1 MPKRLYVKLPKEINN
16 MTQDE
21 IEQVAPTNHQ
31 SFTNS
36 VSYDDVVKVFGS
48 SMTGRAFGLEALNK
62 ANVFLSGLL
71 AKGKIKCWTKWCRA
85 CSLYKLDLADGV
97 VGHVVQISF
106 SNVTKL
112 SEVMNFQ
119 WEWDRPDSD
128 WAKSNGKASQ
138 VFERMVK
145 DKSKPVWYA
154 QIQSEENVMKLLGA
168 NSINEEEVSIVKI
181 YNKILKGGSFEESGF
196 SEKYRVT
203 WDKLVS
209 EIANRP
215 EGTIPWPISDL

>member
-1 MPKRLYVKLPKEINN
+1 
-16 MTQDE
+16 
-21 IEQVAPTNHQ
+21 
-31 SFTNS
+31 
-36 VSYDDVVKVFGS
+36 
-48 SMTGRAFGLEALNK
+48 
-62 ANVFLSGLL
+62 
-71 AKGKIKCWTKWCRA
+71 
-85 CSLYKLDLADGV
+85 V

-106 SNVTKL
+106 SNVIKLTKA
-112 SEVMNFQ
+112 MDFQ

-128 WAKSNGKASQ
+128 WAKRNGTPSQ
-138 VFERMVK
+138 VFERLVEN
-145 DKSKPVWYA
+145 KSKPVWYA
-154 QIQSEENVMKLLGA
+154 QIQSEENVMRLLGDKPVD
-168 NSINEEEVSIVKI
+168 EEEVSIVKI

>member
-1 MPKRLYVKLPKEINN
+1 
-16 MTQDE
+16 MTKDE
-21 IEQVAPTNHQ
+21 IEKVASTIHQ
-31 SFTNS
+31 NLTNS

-48 SMTGRAFGLEALNK
+48 SMTGKAFGLEAFNN
-62 ANVFLSGLL
+62 ANIFLSELL
-71 AKGKIKCWTKWCRA
+71 VRGKIKCRTNWCRA

-106 SNVTKL
+106 SNVIKL
-112 SEVMNFQ
+112 TEAMDFQ

-128 WAKSNGKASQ
+128 WAKRNGKPSQ
-138 VFERMVK
+138 VFERLVEN
-145 DKSKPVWYA
+145 KSKPVWYA
-154 QIQSEENVMKLLGA
+154 QIQSEENVMRLLGA
-168 NSINEEEVSIVKI
+168 KPVDEEEVSIVKI

-215 EGTIPWPISDL
+215 EGTIPWPISDI